1 MKITGLVDEDFIN
14 YKAPS
19 MFISTSK
26 CSFKCDKQCGK
37 PICQNS
43 ALAAAPIIDIDD
55 SELCQRYIDNPITE
69 AIVIGGLEPFDTPME
84 LKSFIRTASIDFEI
98 KDPIIIYT
106 GYNRDEINFSTYD
119 YLFNINK
126 NIIIKF
132 GRYVP
137 NMEKR
142 YDNLLGVELAS
153 KNQYAMTIKDI
164 MMEVLN
170 AAK

>member
-1 MKITGLVDEDFIN
+1 
-14 YKAPS
+14 
-19 MFISTSK
+19 
-26 CSFKCDKQCGK
+26 
-37 PICQNS
+37 
-43 ALAAAPIIDIDD
+43 
-55 SELCQRYIDNPITE
+55 
-69 AIVIGGLEPFDTPME
+69 ME